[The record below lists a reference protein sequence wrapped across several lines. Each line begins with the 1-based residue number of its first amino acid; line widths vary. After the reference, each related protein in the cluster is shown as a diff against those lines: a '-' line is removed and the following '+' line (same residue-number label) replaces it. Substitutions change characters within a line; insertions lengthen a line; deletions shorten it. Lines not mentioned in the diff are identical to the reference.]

1 MSWDELFST
10 YYMIGEYKL
19 VVGNLVIGAMIALG
33 TWVFLKILKRTI
45 MQPRIIIGKFDVKR
59 RNSIYLLTKYFV
71 WVLSLIIILEANHIE
86 ITVILVGSTALLV
99 GLGLGLQNIF
109 KDLVSGLF
117 LLFEGSIK
125 INDIIEADGVIG
137 RIVEINLRSTEV
149 LTRDD
154 VTIIIP
160 NSRFVTEKVVN
171 WSHND
176 EQVRFMVNVSVAY
189 GSDVDAVFKCLEEGM
204 KENPHISSKPKPF
217 VRLTEFG
224 ESALQFEM
232 IFWSKDMFTINNVKS
247 DLRRAVYR
255 KLSEQGLNI
264 PYPQRDI
271 HIRTAPSDKIVDFS
285 SNNPAASSSD
295 VEK

>member
-10 YYMIGEYKL
+10 SYMLGEYKL
-19 VVGNLVIGAMIALG
+19 VVGNLIIGAMIAIG
-33 TWVFLKILKRTI
+33 TWVILKILKRGI
-45 MQPRIIIGKFDVKR
+45 MQPRIVIGKFDVKR
-59 RNSIYLLTKYFV
+59 RNSIYLLTKYFI

-99 GLGLGLQNIF
+99 GLGLGIQNIF

-137 RIVEINLRSTEV
+137 KIVEIKLRSTEV

-176 EQVRFMVNVSVAY
+176 EQVRFMVSVGVAY
-189 GSDVDAVFKCLEEGM
+189 GSDVDLVFKCLEEAM
-204 KENPHISSKPKPF
+204 KENRHISSKPKPF
-217 VRLTEFG
+217 VRFSEFG
-224 ESALQFEM
+224 ESSLQFDM
-232 IFWSKDMFTINNVKS
+232 IFWSKDMFRINNVKS
-247 DLRRAVYR
+247 DLRRTVYK
-255 KLSEQGLNI
+255 KLTEHGLNI
-264 PYPQRDI
+264 PFPQRDI
-271 HIRTAPSDKIVDFS
+271 HIRTTPSEKIVDLS
-285 SNNPAASSSD
+285 TDMASEGESP

>member
-10 YYMIGEYKL
+10 SYRIGEYKL
-19 VVGNLVIGAMIALG
+19 VIGNLVIGALIAIG
-33 TWVFLKILKRTI
+33 TWILLKILKRAI
-45 MQPRIIIGKFDVKR
+45 MQPRLVIGKFDIKR
-59 RNSIYLLTKYFV
+59 RNSIYLIIKYFV
-71 WVLSLIIILEANHIE
+71 WVLSLIIILEANKIE

-137 RIVEINLRSTEV
+137 RIIEIKLRSTEV

-160 NSRFVTEKVVN
+160 NSKFVTEKVVN

-176 EQVRFMVNVSVAY
+176 EQIRFIVNVGVAY
-189 GSDVDAVFKCLEEGM
+189 GSDVDLVFKCLEEAM

-217 VRLTEFG
+217 VRFTDFG
-224 ESALQFEM
+224 DSALQFDM
-232 IFWSKDMFTINNVKS
+232 IFWSKDMFRINNVKS
-247 DLRRAVYR
+247 DLRRAVYK
-255 KLSEQGLNI
+255 KLAEHNLNI
-264 PYPQRDI
+264 PFPQRDI
-271 HIRTAPSDKIVDFS
+271 HIRTTPSDSIVNLSTDRHKS
-285 SNNPAASSSD
+285 EEST